1 SVSFRIVIPKQL
13 QEAARLQVRFQQR
26 VTGGVAAEVTGEE
39 HVVRRGA
46 ERTHVFLTDADVE
59 AMKAKIA
66 RHPWAS
72 QIARSIERRAASWLA
87 SPVPIPEGETGWYH
101 NYFDPRYGVRLIYD
115 PNQPH

>member
-1 SVSFRIVIPKQL
+1 
-13 QEAARLQVRFQQR
+13 AAV
-26 VTGGVAAEVTGEE
+26 VTGEE

-87 SPVPIPEGETGWYH
+87 SPLPIPEGETGWYH

-115 PNQPH
+115 PNQPHRHVSPVDGQVFSGGVYDAAWLYLTH